1 VRKSLKSVNIWQSY
15 KQERDCL
22 VHFVRLANALLK
34 DSLVACFADINVSQ
48 GNVAHMQGA
57 VGVFNVCKSVKT

>member
-1 VRKSLKSVNIWQSY
+1 VTEKMFKLVNIWQSY

-34 DSLVACFADINVSQ
+34 DGESTRNNHTTGVTKTVVWTKPTKIGCR
-48 GNVAHMQGA
+48 GNIA
-57 VGVFNVCKSVKT
+57 